1 MDSNKRGGVKSA
13 MMKSVF
19 SHHHSPTITQTSSCQ
34 RTYKSSK
41 KIVTSGGAK
50 VEVFESEAEGVVTSE
65 TIGGE
70 TTTESEY
77 SQAERYCELEAD
89 EPAEDVATFMTE
101 EMKRLMNAPMRLAL
115 TSEEDEDVFEEEKS
129 TDSHYGVCAKETLS
143 QCLKECEIE
152 LDSAESTQEIMKHE

>member
-1 MDSNKRGGVKSA
+1 MDSKKRGGVKSA

-19 SHHHSPTITQTSSCQ
+19 SHHHSPAITQTSSCQ

-41 KIVTSGGAK
+41 KVVTSSGAK

-77 SQAERYCELEAD
+77 SEAERYCELEAD
-89 EPAEDVATFMTE
+89 EPADDIAAFMSE
-101 EMKRLMNAPMRLAL
+101 EMKKLMNAPMRLAL
-115 TSEEDEDVFEEEKS
+115 TSEEDEDVFEEKS
-129 TDSHYGVCAKETLS
+129 TDSQFEVCAKDTLS
-143 QCLKECEIE
+143 KCLKDCEIE
-152 LDSAESTQEIMKHE
+152 LENEESTKEITKYD